1 MISQSADKKQ
11 EILAAALRLFA
22 ANGFHGTPTSK
33 IAKEAGVA
41 NGTLFHYFNTKED
54 LIVSLYISIKMR
66 MASYV
71 DEKASDAATVK
82 DKFRN
87 QYVEVLKWSLQNMA
101 EFQFLQQFSTS
112 PYASLISPEEV
123 QKQIAKACGQID
135 EAIKAKVIKKHN
147 PEFVLTLFTSHTF
160 GLHQYLVKNKMAAV
174 EQDKL
179 IKESFEMLWT
189 MLT

>member
-1 MISQSADKKQ
+1 VISQSIDRKQ

-22 ANGFHGTPTSK
+22 VHGFHGTPTSK

-66 MASYV
+66 MAAYV

-87 QYVEVLKWSLQNMA
+87 QYTEVLKWSLQNMA
-101 EFQFLQQFSTS
+101 EFQFLQQFSSS

-123 QKQIAKACGQID
+123 KKQIDKTCGQID

-147 PEFVLTLFTSHTF
+147 PEFILALFTSHTF
-160 GLHQYLVKNKMAAV
+160 GLHQYLVKHKMATG

-189 MLT
+189 MLS